1 MKRRIISILAVCC
14 MMVAMMP
21 AAFAAGTTMD
31 ETEFRNAVAQGGT
44 VEMTGD
50 VTLNSTLTITSGV
63 TIDGNG
69 YTITYTPATKSYA
82 FDVQINSPVVFKDL
96 AINAT
101 AGQSTNG
108 ISANYCTPDLTVD
121 NVDIYVKRFGIAL
134 SPTGE
139 GAKLNVLNGS
149 TIKNAKV
156 SDYATNVAYGDTRGI
171 SLWDADDAVVT
182 ITNSEIKGFS
192 YSINVVGASLV
203 GNSTNISTTISNSA
217 IWGWSAFNIWTIG
230 NQFNII
236 NSDLRGINA
245 MAGGSNN
252 FGTIVLNSGIYGSS
266 SDSNIFNF
274 AGGTIGAY
282 SYGDRYQFPIEI
294 RDELKTQFN
303 FYKNGEDYV
312 KFVSNVNNAS
322 FNFGTA
328 GLTQS
333 QIENYISD
341 YITGFENCDVSGLSV
356 TNLAAA
362 MYSAK

>member
-82 FDVQINSPVVFKDL
+82 FDVQTNSPVVFKDL

-312 KFVSNVNNAS
+312 KFVSNVDNAP

-333 QIENYISD
+333 QIETYINN
-341 YITGFENCDVSGLSV
+341 YITGFENCDVSGLSM

-362 MYSAK
+362 MYSSK